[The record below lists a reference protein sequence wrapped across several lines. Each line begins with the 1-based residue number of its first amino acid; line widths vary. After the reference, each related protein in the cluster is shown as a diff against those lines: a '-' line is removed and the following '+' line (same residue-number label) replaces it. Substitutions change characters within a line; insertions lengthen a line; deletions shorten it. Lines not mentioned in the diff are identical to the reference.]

1 MSFEQP
7 VSAAEADLE
16 RLLAIEPSAGF
27 RARVRERVAAES
39 MREQRWS
46 WTLVL
51 VRAGALVTI
60 GVALLTPTLRP
71 DVDRPAPPSAPPVFL
86 AAVHRPDA
94 GPLVVRPE
102 SIPAPGIAPPRTA
115 SPAPREQEVVW
126 DARDAYAIAR
136 LVDLAHEGT
145 IVSPPPVPERT
156 PLAVQPLSVSPVTIF
171 SQMLQQN

>member
-39 MREQRWS
+39 RRRQRWS

-51 VRAGALVTI
+51 VRAGALVTV
-60 GVALLTPTLRP
+60 GVALLTPTLRL

-94 GPLVVRPE
+94 VSLVVRPE
-102 SIPAPGIAPPRTA
+102 STPAPGTARRRTA
-115 SPAPREQEVVW
+115 SPVPREPEVVW
-126 DARDAYAIAR
+126 DARGAYAIAR

-171 SQMLQQN
+171 SQMLQQD

>member
-39 MREQRWS
+39 MRGQRWS

-51 VRAGALVTI
+51 VRAGALVTVV
-60 GVALLTPTLRP
+60 VALLMPILSL
-71 DVDRPAPPSAPPVFL
+71 DVDRPTPPSAPPVFL
-86 AAVHRPDA
+86 TAVHRPDA
-94 GPLVVRPE
+94 VPLVVRSVP
-102 SIPAPGIAPPRTA
+102 IPSPRIARRRTA
-115 SPAPREQEVVW
+115 SLAPRVPDVVW
-126 DARDAYAIAR
+126 DARGASAIAR

-145 IVSPPPVPERT
+145 IVSAPPAPERT

-171 SQMLQQN
+171 SQMLQQD

>member
-39 MREQRWS
+39 VRGQRWS

-51 VRAGALVTI
+51 VRAGALVAV
-60 GVALLTPTLRP
+60 GVALLTPTLRL
-71 DVDRPAPPSAPPVFL
+71 DVDRPTPPSAPPVFL
-86 AAVHRPDA
+86 TAVHRPEA
-94 GPLVVRPE
+94 VPLLVRHEPT
-102 SIPAPGIAPPRTA
+102 PAPEIARRRTA
-115 SPAPREQEVVW
+115 SPVPRDPEVVW
-126 DARDAYAIAR
+126 DARGAHAIAR

-156 PLAVQPLSVSPVTIF
+156 PLAVQPLSIPPVTIF
-171 SQMLQQN
+171 SQMLQQD